1 MGSRAHLGHALRT
14 PELVDELVQGVHG
27 QLAAQRAHLG
37 QQALLQPFHTLQ
49 DARALQVSLK
59 WVQGTW
65 G

>member
-37 QQALLQPFHTLQ
+37 QQALLQPFHTL
-49 DARALQVSLK
+49 
-59 WVQGTW
+59 
-65 G
+65 